1 MILWQIFMVG
11 TVWCWCQQISQDIA
25 IIVITKVVEMLLGC
39 GANPDSRDHDG
50 ESAVHA
56 AVREESAQMLQIL
69 LKVADQYRDKT
80 NTIITINLIKNV
92 PLRLVPTRTCLH
104 TWASSHCIWQ
114 LSKTCSPLFV

>member
-25 IIVITKVVEMLLGC
+25 IIVITKVVEMLLDR

-69 LKVADQYRDKT
+69 LKVP
-80 NTIITINLIKNV
+80 NTRIQNPHLILILLEGWCQPKPSLTPRKV
-92 PLRLVPTRTCLH
+92 PPAPGSRAKP
-104 TWASSHCIWQ
+104 AAP
-114 LSKTCSPLFV
+114 SPPYG